1 MQLAFVAYA
10 GDCRLY
16 GEVELDLDRL
26 SDLLSVGDD
35 YALENVVLE
44 SLADGHRVA
53 LPELAIGCHDL
64 CAVEALGSRGDP
76 RRRIRTRLHRMQLR
90 VGPYLVAGF
99 LHTMPGA
106 DPLTAFV
113 RRGPFVALT
122 EATLAYSLAG
132 EPQLHDAAVIL
143 VNHELVEWI
152 RPVADEG
159 RAFPN
164 VPVKQSPGTR
174 DLTWEIYTDSISC

>member
-10 GDCRLY
+10 GDCRLH

-26 SDLLSVGDD
+26 SDLLNVGED
-35 YALENVVLE
+35 YALENVVME
-44 SLADGHRVA
+44 SLADGHRFV
-53 LPELAIGCHDL
+53 LPELAVDRHDL
-64 CAVEALGSRGDP
+64 YAVEALGARGDP
-76 RRRIRTRLHRMQLR
+76 RRRIRTRLHRMQLS
-90 VGPYLVAGF
+90 VGPYLVAGL

-113 RRGPFVALT
+113 RRGPFVPLT
-122 EATLAYSLAG
+122 DATIAYSLAG
-132 EPQLHDAAVIL
+132 ETQLHDTAVIL
-143 VNHELVEWI
+143 VNRELVEWI

-164 VPVKQSPGTR
+164 VPVKASPGAI
-174 DLTWEIYTDSISC
+174 DLTWEIYAD